1 MAKWVHT
8 DVLDNGLN
16 EIVSNGN
23 VLHVIEAYSA
33 SDNFATVVGNS
44 VANYSL
50 AGGDKT
56 LSAHATT
63 GRKVT
68 IAAKSGNNATKSSVG
83 SPDLHLA
90 VVDTV
95 NSKVL
100 FVTDETSD
108 QAITNGNPVNTP
120 VFEYQLPQPV

>member
-1 MAKWVHT
+1 MPKWTHT

-16 EIVSNGN
+16 EIVNNGD
-23 VLHVIEAYSA
+23 VLHVISAYA
-33 SDNFATVVGNS
+33 AADNYATVTGNS

-56 LSAHATT
+56 LAAHATT

-68 IAAKSGNNATKSSVG
+68 IGAKSGNNATATAA

-90 VVDTV
+90 VVDSV

-100 FVTDETSD
+100 YVTDETSD
-108 QAITNGNPVNTP
+108 QPITSGNPVNTP
-120 VFEYQLPQPV
+120 AFDLQLPQPV